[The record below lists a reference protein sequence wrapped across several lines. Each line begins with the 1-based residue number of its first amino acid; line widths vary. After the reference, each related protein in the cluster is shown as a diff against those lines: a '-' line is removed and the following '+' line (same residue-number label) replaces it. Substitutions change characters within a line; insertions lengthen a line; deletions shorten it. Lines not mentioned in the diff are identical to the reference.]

1 MEAYYQGLLARI
13 RQVVTKIRHDEVK
26 RFIAMIKDAR
36 RVYVVG
42 SGRSGLVAKAF
53 AMRLVH
59 LRKRTFVVGE
69 TVVPAMRSR
78 QDMLVAVSG
87 SGRTRSVVEIARTA
101 HHIGGKVA
109 AITGHRTSPLTV
121 LADVVVLVPI
131 AQRGAQE
138 TGYDARQL
146 LGKVVLTPLGSLFE
160 LSALVFFEG
169 AIAQLMQELD
179 ITEEQMRRQHTVLE

>member
-1 MEAYYQGLLARI
+1 MTKFYRELLARI
-13 RQVVTKIRHDEVK
+13 RQVVTKIGPEEVK
-26 RFIAMIKDAR
+26 RFVAMIKDAR

-78 QDMLVAVSG
+78 QDILVAVSG

-101 HHIGGKVA
+101 RHIGGKVA
-109 AITGHRTSPLTV
+109 AVTGQRNSPLAF
-121 LADVVVLVPI
+121 LADLVVQVPI
-131 AQRGAQE
+131 TNRKTRE

-146 LGKVVLTPLGSLFE
+146 LGKAVLAPLGSLFE
-160 LSALVFFEG
+160 LSALVFFESI
-169 AIAQLMQELD
+169 IAQLMQELK
-179 ITEEQMRRQHTVLE
+179 ITEDQMRRQHTVLE